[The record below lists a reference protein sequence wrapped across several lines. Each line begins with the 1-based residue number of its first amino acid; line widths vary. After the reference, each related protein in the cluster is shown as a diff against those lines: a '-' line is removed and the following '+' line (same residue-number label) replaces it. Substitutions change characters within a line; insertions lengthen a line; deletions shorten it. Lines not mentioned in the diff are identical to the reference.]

1 MDLWNAI
8 GITPGAG
15 LLAAAAGLV
24 AALVMAGMTFF
35 RRSNPPEVRGLG
47 LEDHQ
52 R

>member
-15 LLAAAAGLV
+15 LVAAGLGLV
-24 AALVMAGMTFF
+24 AALVMAGTIVF
-35 RRSNPPEVRGLG
+35 RRSRHSEVRGLG